1 MDRESL
7 KQKLEE
13 VIAVGPGKHNCIRGI
28 ATKLSQFTHDI
39 SHCLETMNKVHDG
52 DDGLEMENDKIYP
65 VAATRERQRRM
76 WLFLYTATIIQFV
89 LGVLVMIL
97 NIIFI
102 YDGMNSKWYGQPDE
116 NMEPEFDEEGN
127 PIKKSGGMKV
137 VSIGEGIIAGRC
149 TLNYWNFK

>member
-1 MDRESL
+1 
-7 KQKLEE
+7 
-13 VIAVGPGKHNCIRGI
+13 
-28 ATKLSQFTHDI
+28 
-39 SHCLETMNKVHDG
+39 MNKVHDG

-116 NMEPEFDEEGN
+116 NMEVELDEEGN
-127 PIKKSGGMKV
+127 PIMKSGGLKV

-149 TLNYWNFK
+149 RLNYWNFK